1 MLSSLIPPLQDDE
14 EDVSYDIKSLIRNI
28 AVEKAINFIIEQN
41 LRYKTLM
48 LICSKVVF
56 RRLFVKHVRERTF
69 KCKADPQNKLTIALT
84 EDHFPFLLV
93 TFT

>member
-1 MLSSLIPPLQDDE
+1 MSSSLIPPLQDDE

-48 LICSKVVF
+48 LIC
-56 RRLFVKHVRERTF
+56 
-69 KCKADPQNKLTIALT
+69 
-84 EDHFPFLLV
+84 
-93 TFT
+93 